1 MCYYGMSK
9 TFNDL
14 QNEAVNRTIVHL
26 HDINL
31 TNDYKYTRIYN
42 IDSFNPLE
50 YIEILL
56 NSDSDSEYKSSSITF
71 VTSKGSYTI
80 DKRISSRSYLGISLV
95 SSTVYTLNPEEYKF
109 YLSKAKKGKSLT
121 MATNEFGFISK
132 HYESDGLVYFV
143 TKSDNISNNL
153 LYELRNKLREVN

>member
-9 TFNDL
+9 AFNDL
-14 QNEAVNRTIVHL
+14 QTEAVNRTLVHL

-31 TNDYKYTRIYN
+31 TNDYKYARIYN
-42 IDSFNPLE
+42 VDSFNPLE

-56 NSDSDSEYKSSSITF
+56 NSDSDSEYRSYSISF
-71 VTSKGSYTI
+71 VTSTGKYTV
-80 DKRISSRSYLGISLV
+80 DKRISNRSYLGISLV

-121 MATNEFGFISK
+121 MASNEFGFITK

-143 TKSDNISNNL
+143 TKSDNISTSK
-153 LYELRNKLREVN
+153 LYDLTNKLREVN

>member
-14 QNEAVNRTIVHL
+14 QTEAVNRTLVHL

-31 TNDYKYTRIYN
+31 TNDYKYSRIYN
-42 IDSFNPLE
+42 IDSFNTLE

-56 NSDSDSEYKSSSITF
+56 NSDSDSEYRSYSITF
-71 VTSKGSYTI
+71 VTSTGRHTV

-109 YLSKAKKGKSLT
+109 YLSKAKKAKSLT
-121 MATNEFGFISK
+121 MASNEFGFITK

-143 TKSDNISNNL
+143 TKSDNISTSK
-153 LYELRNKLREVN
+153 LYDLTNKLREVN

>member
-14 QNEAVNRTIVHL
+14 QTEAVNRTLVHL

-31 TNDYKYTRIYN
+31 TNDYKYARIYN

-56 NSDSDSEYKSSSITF
+56 NSDLDSEYRSYSITF
-71 VTSKGSYTI
+71 VTSKGRYTV
-80 DKRISSRSYLGISLV
+80 DKRISNRSYLGISLV

-109 YLSKAKKGKSLT
+109 YLSKAKKAKSLT
-121 MATNEFGFISK
+121 MASNEFGFITK
-132 HYESDGLVYFV
+132 HYDTDGLVYFV
-143 TKSDNISNNL
+143 TKSDNISTSK
-153 LYELRNKLREVN
+153 LYDLTNELREVN

>member
-14 QNEAVNRTIVHL
+14 QTEAVNRTLVHL

-31 TNDYKYTRIYN
+31 TNDYKYARIYN

-56 NSDSDSEYKSSSITF
+56 NSDSDSEYR
-71 VTSKGSYTI
+71 SYTI
-80 DKRISSRSYLGISLV
+80 TSVTSTGRYTVDKC
-95 SSTVYTLNPEEYKF
+95 
-109 YLSKAKKGKSLT
+109 
-121 MATNEFGFISK
+121 
-132 HYESDGLVYFV
+132 
-143 TKSDNISNNL
+143 ISNNL
-153 LYELRNKLREVN
+153 LYELSNKLREVN

>member
-9 TFNDL
+9 TSNDL
-14 QNEAVNRTIVHL
+14 QTEAVNRTLVHL

-31 TNDYKYTRIYN
+31 TNDYKYARIYN

-56 NSDSDSEYKSSSITF
+56 NSDSDSEYRSYSITF
-71 VTSKGSYTI
+71 VTSKGRHTV

-95 SSTVYTLNPEEYKF
+95 SSTVYTLTPDEYKF
-109 YLSKAKKGKSLT
+109 YLSKAKKAKSLT
-121 MATNEFGFISK
+121 MASNEFGFITK

-143 TKSDNISNNL
+143 TKSDNISTSK
-153 LYELRNKLREVN
+153 LYDLTSKLREVN